1 MSSAVQCKGLTKK
14 GEKCTK
20 YTKNE
25 SGYCN
30 LHTSQ
35 APQNNSQQSET
46 SQNESPQN
54 ETPPNENIPKTE
66 KPKRGRKPNTPKK
79 VYPSTKEELEDFL
92 FFENYFVR
100 IPVQDRNE
108 INSIYLTKSYGFSLS
123 NPKVFFETILTYNPL
138 EIYIVD
144 FWIGNK
150 SYGIYYMTV
159 KTYNDISNRYNSTKF
174 HNVDD
179 MKEYLKSFGC
189 EFLPE
194 DESKKLCQSSY
205 KYVVTG
211 NYNIF
216 ENISRLGKDIYIIHY
231 NYYIRKGLSHLDTYS
246 YDVYY
251 ITKKDYDIFLKKE
264 QESQRFTCKTN
275 EELRQEFVKLGYEF
289 KDLKDVDFMNA
300 FIIGRSAREIHGN
313 DDIFLSIQLFSN
325 KTYYILD
332 CYVKENKGLF
342 YHVKFIH
349 KSTYNL
355 YAHRKKYSENYS
367 QNHSRQKSNSNYSNP
382 QPDHNFDKKSG
393 EYIVPE
399 KPQPNPE
406 QKKKYLY
413 LVSRLHPDKIKE
425 FYPDLDGNI
434 FKQINEQYQ
443 KGNFSYI
450 EKEYE
455 KYKC

>member
-35 APQNNSQQSET
+35 APQNNSQQSEVPQ
-46 SQNESPQN
+46 SEIPQN
-54 ETPPNENIPKTE
+54 NSQQSEFIPKTE
-66 KPKRGRKPNTPKK
+66 KPKRGRKPNSPKK
-79 VYPSTKEELEDFL
+79 IYPNTKEELEDFL
-92 FFENYFVR
+92 FFENCFVR
-100 IPVQDRNE
+100 IPVTDKNE
-108 INSIYLTKSYGFSLS
+108 INSIYLTKSYGYNSSKAKL
-123 NPKVFFETILTYNPL
+123 FFENILTYNPL

-144 FWIGNK
+144 FYARNN

-159 KTYNDISNRYNSTKF
+159 KTYNAISHRYNSTKF
-174 HNVDD
+174 TSLDD

-231 NYYIRKGLSHLDTYS
+231 NYYIRKGFSHLETYS

-251 ITKKDYDIFLKKE
+251 ITKKDYDVFLKKE
-264 QESQRFTCKTN
+264 QESQRFTCKTI

-289 KDLKDVDFMNA
+289 KDLKGVNFVDAM
-300 FIIGRSAREIHGN
+300 IIDMSAREIHGN

-332 CYVKENKGLF
+332 CYVKEVRGLF

-355 YAHRKKYSENYS
+355 YAHRKNYS
-367 QNHSRQKSNSNYSNP
+367 QNSQNKSQYKSNYSNS

-425 FYPDLDGNI
+425 FYPDLDANI

>member
-1 MSSAVQCKGLTKK
+1 MTSSPAVQCKGLTKK

-20 YTKNE
+20 YTKSE

-30 LHTSQ
+30 LHVSQ
-35 APQNNSQQSET
+35 APQSDAT
-46 SQNESPQN
+46 QN

-66 KPKRGRKPNTPKK
+66 KSKRGRKPNPPKK
-79 VYPSTKEELEDFL
+79 IYPQTKEELEDFL

-100 IPVQDRNE
+100 IPVQDKNE
-108 INSIYLTKSYGFSLS
+108 INSIYLTKSNIYSTS
-123 NPKVFFETILTYNPL
+123 RTNEFFENILTYNPL

-144 FWIGNK
+144 FYARNK
-150 SYGIYYMTV
+150 MYGIFYMSV
-159 KTYNDISNRYNSTKF
+159 RQYNEIYNRYNFTKF
-174 HNVDD
+174 QSLDN

-189 EFLPE
+189 EFLSE

-216 ENISRLGKDIYIIHY
+216 ENINRLGKDIYVIHY
-231 NYYIRKGLSHLDTYS
+231 NYYIRKGLSNLETYS

-251 ITKKDYDIFLKKE
+251 ITKNDYQKYE
-264 QESQRFTCKTN
+264 ESLNFTCKTN
-275 EELRQEFVKLGYEF
+275 EQLRQEFMNLGYEF
-289 KDLKDVDFMNA
+289 KDLKGFDFMNE
-300 FIIGRSAREIHGN
+300 FIIGRSAKEIHGN
-313 DDIFLSIQLFSN
+313 NDIFSTIQLFSN

-332 CYVKENKGLF
+332 CYVKEINKLF

-355 YAHRKKYSENYS
+355 YAYRKNYS
-367 QNHSRQKSNSNYSNP
+367 QNSQNKSHYKSNYSNP
-382 QPDHNFDKKSG
+382 QPDHHFDKNG

-399 KPQPNPE
+399 KPKPNPE
-406 QKKKYLY
+406 QKKKYQY

-425 FYPDLDGNI
+425 FYPNLDGGAEQP

-450 EKEYE
+450 EREYE
-455 KYKC
+455 KYKPT